1 MFSTRAKLSGQQIR
15 GIVGIK
21 NYVRSQG
28 LSSVKIQDGDYNY
41 DSRRVSHPCVQNL
54 CLNSESA
61 LDILVIIWNSLRYNL
76 VVSSSV
82 SDSPTPHM
90 QSTTRL
96 TLPKSFASSVEKFFS
111 RSIIISIF
119 IWVFSFF

>member
-41 DSRRVSHPCVQNL
+41 DSRRVSYPCVQNL

-61 LDILVIIWNSLRYNL
+61 LDIIVII
-76 VVSSSV
+76 
-82 SDSPTPHM
+82 
-90 QSTTRL
+90 
-96 TLPKSFASSVEKFFS
+96 
-111 RSIIISIF
+111 
-119 IWVFSFF
+119 